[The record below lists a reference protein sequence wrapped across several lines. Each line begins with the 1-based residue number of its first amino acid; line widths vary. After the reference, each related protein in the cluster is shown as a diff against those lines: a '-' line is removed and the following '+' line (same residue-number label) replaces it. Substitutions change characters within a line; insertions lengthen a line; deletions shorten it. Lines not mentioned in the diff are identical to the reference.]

1 MTMASRVAVEVE
13 VGEELVRLCLRAL
26 GKFPDVLP
34 GDAIQRL
41 IDVFRHKPHFAVGP
55 FVVAL
60 AVERIAAWL
69 EVFPP
74 GGRWGRRVL
83 IRPQADP
90 VLRGPG
96 FS

>member
-13 VGEELVRLCLRAL
+13 VGEELVRLRLRAL

-34 GDAIQRL
+34 GDAFQSL
-41 IDVFRHKPHFAVGP
+41 IDIVRHKPHLAVGAL
-55 FVVAL
+55 VVAL
-60 AVERIAAWL
+60 AVERIALRL

-74 GGRWGRRVL
+74 GGRRGSEVL
-83 IRPQADP
+83 VRPQADP